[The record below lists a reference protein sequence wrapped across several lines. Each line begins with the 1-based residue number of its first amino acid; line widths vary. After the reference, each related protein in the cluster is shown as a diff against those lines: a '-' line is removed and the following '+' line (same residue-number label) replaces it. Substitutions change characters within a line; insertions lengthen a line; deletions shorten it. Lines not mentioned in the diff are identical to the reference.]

1 MSLITPVDVTSVS
14 GTASVGSQVAIGAT
28 TATPSGVSATGSVES
43 VAGTGNFVVSITNT
57 GLTSGL
63 GKINIW
69 ENIAVSQ
76 TPNWTE
82 IAA

>member
-1 MSLITPVDVTSVS
+1 MAVGIA
-14 GTASVGSQVAIGAT
+14 TAS
-28 TATPSGVSATGSVES
+28 PSGVSATGSVES
-43 VAGTGNFVVSITNT
+43 VAGTGNIVLSITNT
-57 GLTSGL
+57 GLTSSL

>member
-1 MSLITPVDVTSVS
+1 VL
-14 GTASVGSQVAIGAT
+14 
-28 TATPSGVSATGSVES
+28 
-43 VAGTGNFVVSITNT
+43 SITNT